1 MSKYKIRSI
10 KELEAEMRAVAR
22 GEKRAPKDAGKES
35 FNSVEVV
42 LRLLT
47 PENRRLMAVIRD
59 EKPASIAE
67 LARLTG
73 RAAPNLTRT
82 LQKMAAAGLVA
93 LKPGSNSKM
102 KIPVAT
108 VKRVRV
114 QIDPYAEND
123 VLELA

>member
-1 MSKYKIRSI
+1 MSKHKIRSI

-22 GEKRAPKDAGKES
+22 GEKRAPKDAAQES

-59 EKPASIAE
+59 EKPVSIAE
-67 LARLTG
+67 LAKLTG

-82 LQKMAAAGLVA
+82 LQKLEAAGLVA
-93 LKPGSNSKM
+93 LKPVKNSKA
-102 KIPVAT
+102 KTPVAT

-114 QIDPYAEND
+114 QIDPYAERD

>member
-22 GEKRAPKDAGKES
+22 GEKRAPKDAAKES

-42 LRLLT
+42 LRLLA
-47 PENRRLMAVIRD
+47 PENRKLMAIIRD

-67 LARLTG
+67 LAKLTG

-93 LKPGSNSKM
+93 LKPGSSPKSKT
-102 KIPVAT
+102 PVAT
-108 VKRVRV
+108 VKKVRV
-114 QIDPYAEND
+114 QIDLYEERD